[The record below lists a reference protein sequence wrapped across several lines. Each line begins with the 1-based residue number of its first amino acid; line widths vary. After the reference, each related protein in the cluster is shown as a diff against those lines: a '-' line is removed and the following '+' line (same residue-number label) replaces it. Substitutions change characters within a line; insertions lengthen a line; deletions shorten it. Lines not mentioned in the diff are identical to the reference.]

1 MRTFPSAAL
10 ALSLILLAT
19 VPASAQ
25 AQTVTVTFEL
35 TVRGAPLEGVTF
47 FVGGRGR
54 DSSGEPVPLRRQL
67 TDPDGDGVYTGTL
80 ELERGQSFRP
90 NIFQGFDT
98 VNGGQNP
105 GGPLLGIYD
114 GRQGPPLANERDTTF
129 ATSVE
134 YDGLGNVVPS
144 SIRGRADVRPTPH
157 AADAGGSP
165 VGMAGVLS
173 VLVLGAFGVLRRT

>member
-10 ALSLILLAT
+10 ALSLTLLLAI
-19 VPASAQ
+19 PALAQ
-25 AQTVTVTFEL
+25 AETVTVTFEL
-35 TVRGAPLEGVTF
+35 TVRGAPLEGMTF

-54 DSSGEPVPLRRQL
+54 DESGEPVPLRRQL

-80 ELERGQSFRP
+80 ELPRGEPFRP
-90 NIFQGFDT
+90 NIFQGFGVTSD
-98 VNGGQNP
+98 GQNP
-105 GGPLLGIYD
+105 DGVLLGIYG

-157 AADAGGSP
+157 TADAGGSP